1 MTTKLTKLIPF
12 IMLGLTAIFFVGCA
26 AETTT
31 STTTTQ
37 TDRTRSSMYA
47 R

>member
-1 MTTKLTKLIPF
+1 
-12 IMLGLTAIFFVGCA
+12 MLAFTAIFFVGCA

-31 STTTTQ
+31 TTTT
-37 TDRTRSSMYA
+37 TGHTARTKSSLYA